1 MPRNERNNKDKA
13 IRARM
18 QKLLDE
24 LDYDFH
30 GFTLDSFTTWLEQR
44 RGRKIEY
51 RRRAMLSPRLHGSW
65 LAGEDRDF
73 VFYKA
78 NTVPIHQVHICLHE
92 LGHMICGHSTVT
104 IGRDAVPSELAH
116 VLLRSFHT
124 DEEEK
129 EAETLTE
136 LIHNRILRY
145 HKLDELATG
154 TAIDKDLASYLQAME
169 L

>member
-1 MPRNERNNKDKA
+1 MANHEHSDKDKA

-30 GFTLDSFTTWLEQR
+30 GFTLQSFTTWLEQR

-51 RRRAMLSPRLHGSW
+51 HRRAMLSPRLHGSW

-73 VFYKA
+73 VFYEA
-78 NTVPIHQVHICLHE
+78 NTIPIHQLHICLHE

-104 IGRDAVPSELAH
+104 IGRDATPSDLEH
-116 VLLRSFHT
+116 VLLRSFHS

-129 EAETLTE
+129 EAEALTE
-136 LIHNRILRY
+136 LIQNRILRY
-145 HKLDELATG
+145 HKLDELVAG
-154 TAIDKDLASYLQAME
+154 TATDEDLASYLRAME
-169 L
+169 V